1 MPDISSF
8 KNQENSKID
17 IKIDEK
23 NACPRYA
30 GCIIEGVKVME
41 SPSFIK
47 DHLNAIGINPINN
60 VVDIT
65 NYVLH
70 SLGQPLHAF
79 DLDQIKKNKIIV
91 KYAKKNEKF
100 KTLDGEKRS
109 LNDNDLMICD
119 GDSSPMCIA
128 GVFGGEN
135 SGVTNK
141 TSKIFLESAYF
152 NPSDIRTSSQNHQL
166 KTDASYRFERGIDPN
181 ITIYALKYASLLIC
195 KYSGGA
201 VTSKVYDP
209 VSYTHLTL
217 PTIITV

>member
-1 MPDISSF
+1 
-8 KNQENSKID
+8 
-17 IKIDEK
+17 
-23 NACPRYA
+23 
-30 GCIIEGVKVME
+30 ME

-47 DHLNAIGINPINN
+47 DHLNVIGINPINN

-100 KTLDGEKRS
+100 ITLDGEKRS

-119 GDSSPMCIA
+119 GESSPMCIA
-128 GVFGGEN
+128 GVFGGQN

-181 ITIYALKYASLLIC
+181 ITIYALKYAALLIC

-201 VTSKVYDP
+201 VTSKIYDKS

-217 PTIITV
+217 PTNDLV